1 MTPATDTTETTKTT
15 GTADMPDASTE
26 ERELTA
32 GTSGDS
38 GGPAEAAIAI
48 SDLRFTY
55 QDGTEAL
62 TGLDLRIEPGEKV
75 AILGPNGAGKST
87 MMMALMGIYR
97 GSGTIRVLGEE
108 LTDDTRKSVRAKIGL
123 LFSNPD
129 DQLFSPTVLDDVAYG
144 PLYMGL
150 PADEVMQRSRDALAA
165 VGMEA
170 FEARAPHHLSLGQ
183 KKRIAIATV
192 LSMGSPILALDEP
205 SASLAPA
212 ARRELIEL
220 LDELPQT
227 MLISTHDLS
236 LVRDLLPRTVV
247 LDGGRVVADGPSEQL
262 LVDGDLLSA
271 HGLEPLSDHVHPHT
285 GTARHP
291 DGDAPSQN

>member
-1 MTPATDTTETTKTT
+1 MADT
-15 GTADMPDASTE
+15 STE

-32 GTSGDS
+32 GEPTGSG
-38 GGPAEAAIAI
+38 EAAIAI

-62 TGLDLRIEPGEKV
+62 TGLDLRIESGEKV

-291 DGDAPSQN
+291 DGNAPNPN

>member
-1 MTPATDTTETTKTT
+1 MSRTTDLGIDAGTE
-15 GTADMPDASTE
+15 GA
-26 ERELTA
+26 RELGASAEATRGFEGGGA
-32 GTSGDS
+32 G
-38 GGPAEAAIAI
+38 GGVPSEAAIE
-48 SDLRFTY
+48 LRDVRYTY
-55 QDGTEAL
+55 QDGIEAL

-75 AILGPNGAGKST
+75 ALLGPNGAGKST
-87 MMMALMGIYR
+87 LMMVLMGISR
-97 GSGTIRVLGEE
+97 GAGSIRVFGEE
-108 LTDDTRKSVRAKIGL
+108 LTDKTRKSVRSKIGL

-150 PADEVMQRSRDALAA
+150 AADEVMRRSREALAA
-165 VGMEA
+165 VGMA
-170 FEARAPHHLSLGQ
+170 DFEARAPHHLSLGQ

-192 LSMGSPILALDEP
+192 LSMGTPILALDEP

-271 HGLEPLSDHVHPHT
+271 HGLEPLSDHVHPVT
-285 GTARHP
+285 GTTRHP
-291 DGDAPSQN
+291 DEAPSQN